1 LVPIASGR
9 RHHGAI
15 TIRQKNA
22 VLWGGRLRPGE
33 TVSIPDAP
41 YVHVYVAKGA
51 ALLDEAG
58 VLKEGDAARLTAAG
72 GRALSADATSGA
84 EVLIWEMGQA

>member
-1 LVPIASGR
+1 
-9 RHHGAI
+9 
-15 TIRQKNA
+15 
-22 VLWGGRLRPGE
+22 LRPGE